1 MGEHKVIDKEQLE
14 PAKEREAVKEIVRS
28 AIYICIHLKSAK
40 ALFDPLNSESLCYGG
55 ICITDI
61 SESPLG
67 FVVEEDKTK
76 SYIYYN
82 SKLGK
87 VKYSCSTAGV
97 INIFASAIEG
107 MKIQLEAR
115 INEEMKDMTE
125 EIKELILKKVNKEI
139 AAANYI

>member
-1 MGEHKVIDKEQLE
+1 
-14 PAKEREAVKEIVRS
+14 
-28 AIYICIHLKSAK
+28 
-40 ALFDPLNSESLCYGG
+40 ESLCYGG

-61 SESPLG
+61 SESPLR

-107 MKIQLEAR
+107 MKIQLEAK

-125 EIKELILKKVNKEI
+125 EIKELIMKKIDADI
-139 AAANYI
+139 AMMNRGFK